1 MKRRSSELL
10 NRWDELDHRSLLSCC
25 FSTPLNKRYEQVNF
39 HDSSFQTELAD
50 VKWDGPGSIHI
61 TFAFIFGST
70 THLMDET
77 FYSVVAA
84 LSHLLHLQIA

>member
-1 MKRRSSELL
+1 MNLTTNPSYPSAFLRPSI
-10 NRWDELDHRSLLSCC
+10 NVM
-25 FSTPLNKRYEQVNF
+25 NKLIFTTVLFKQK
-39 HDSSFQTELAD
+39 ELAD
-50 VKWDGPGSIHI
+50 VRWDGPGSIHI

-77 FYSVVAA
+77 FYSVIAA